1 MLIGY
6 SGARWCSELS
16 QRNLSEKEIG
26 YILPSLKCPIIHII
40 ASFAN
45 IRHNPEANKLDSL
58 SQAAPRD
65 SVHKDSEEDRLTL
78 QYLSVA
84 EGIKLLAPFTDSGKM
99 NKIEKLI

>member
-26 YILPSLKCPIIHII
+26 YILPSLECPIIHII

-58 SQAAPRD
+58 SQAAPRN
-65 SVHKDSEEDRLTL
+65 SVYEVRLTL
-78 QYLSVA
+78 EYLSVA
-84 EGIKLLAPFTDSGKM
+84 EEIKLLPPFYR
-99 NKIEKLI
+99 LR